1 MDAQSFNRTP
11 QKARVTRRECCDH
24 TCTSGSRNNYFP
36 GKRLTP
42 DGFRIEQKYLVDR
55 RHLLNR
61 AIHGWGVV
69 YGYAVAIASPDKGC
83 SGAEPGMLEIGAGL
97 ALDKAG
103 RELVQTETVALHLE
117 DVILLDDKGA
127 PVRAK
132 GCNDKERFSNVTAET
147 CWLLKVH
154 YAEEGFDKVTLKDP
168 AVASGPNGTGSV
180 RRSDIPSSGS
190 IAASAASI
198 RAANSNAIAP
208 PDPVASN
215 RTPG

>member
-1 MDAQSFNRTP
+1 MDAHRSDRTP

-69 YGYAVAIASPDKGC
+69 YGYAVAIASPGKGC

-103 RELVQTETVALHLE
+103 RELVQTAPVALRLE

-132 GCNDKERFSNVTAET
+132 GCNDKERLS
-147 CWLLKVH
+147 
-154 YAEEGFDKVTLKDP
+154 
-168 AVASGPNGTGSV
+168 ASPQ
-180 RRSDIPSSGS
+180 RRAGC
-190 IAASAASI
+190 
-198 RAANSNAIAP
+198 
-208 PDPVASN
+208 
-215 RTPG
+215 